1 MLKPFTFFVI
11 LSAFLLSESLV
22 MAQPGGGRRG
32 GGDAQGGRIRGQRG
46 GGAGGAGGQRGQGGP
61 GGGFGGQ
68 RGQGGPGGGFGGQR
82 GQGGPGG
89 GFGGQRGAGGGPGG
103 AGGFGGQRGTF
114 GGRGG
119 TEGGGGRSGFGG
131 PGGGRG
137 EAGGRSGFGGPG
149 GGRGDRGGFGGGGTD
164 GSGFER
170 GRSQVARPDANRSA
184 YTPAQPFRAR
194 EKERLTIDL
203 PPKYAEMDLDF
214 DGQIGLYEW
223 ISVQREE
230 LTEFDS
236 IDVNGDGIL
245 TPRELSGF
253 EAVGG
258 AEDQLVAVMSGQ
270 MKAARLTIVGPTGTN
285 SQDKDGN
292 SQRKL
297 SDEEKERYESTA
309 GRIFSFADQDKDGKI
324 TAEEISGNPRLAP
337 MFERA
342 GIKPTTMSEKD
353 FTSSFVNAMSKSG
366 GEAGLFGRGRGG
378 DSGEGGG
385 RGGFGRGGFGG
396 DSGGGPGGGFGGG
409 RGGSEDGGRR
419 GRGGPGGGRG

>member
-1 MLKPFTFFVI
+1 M
-11 LSAFLLSESLV
+11 
-22 MAQPGGGRRG
+22 
-32 GGDAQGGRIRGQRG
+32 
-46 GGAGGAGGQRGQGGP
+46 
-61 GGGFGGQ
+61 
-68 RGQGGPGGGFGGQR
+68 
-82 GQGGPGG
+82 
-89 GFGGQRGAGGGPGG
+89 
-103 AGGFGGQRGTF
+103 
-114 GGRGG
+114 
-119 TEGGGGRSGFGG
+119 
-131 PGGGRG
+131 
-137 EAGGRSGFGGPG
+137 
-149 GGRGDRGGFGGGGTD
+149 
-164 GSGFER
+164 
-170 GRSQVARPDANRSA
+170 ARPDANRSA

-270 MKAARLTIVGPTGTN
+270 MKAARLTIVGPAGTN

-337 MFERA
+337 MFDRA

-385 RGGFGRGGFGG
+385 RGGFSRGG
-396 DSGGGPGGGFGGG
+396 SGGGPGGGFGGG